1 MKLPEKIKIG
11 GIDYEVL
18 LVPLKSE
25 ELNYGDVI
33 GSIIH
38 SECKIWIN
46 KEMPLQK
53 QQETLLHE
61 IIHAID
67 VFIGDSN
74 HEDFEENV
82 ESFGKVLSSIKR

>member
-1 MKLPEKIKIG
+1 MKLPEKVKIG
-11 GIDYEVL
+11 GINYEVL

-25 ELNYGDVI
+25 ELNYGDAI

-61 IIHAID
+61 IIHAYVCHLVCAFCKD
-67 VFIGDSN
+67 QQVQPFC
-74 HEDFEENV
+74 H
-82 ESFGKVLSSIKR
+82 L